1 MLARKNGCNLNK
13 PSRIS
18 TTFCT
23 KTQVADSENSWIINA
38 KGIDQSTFDLSVKNP
53 NKKDEVALRSPKTIL
68 KEIRALDDEAENVR
82 IRICEILGLAGSKNE
97 NV

>member
-1 MLARKNGCNLNK
+1 LNK
-13 PSRIS
+13 PSKIS

-68 KEIRALDDEAENVR
+68 KEIRALDDESAKILNTIAEL
-82 IRICEILGLAGSKNE
+82 I
-97 NV
+97 